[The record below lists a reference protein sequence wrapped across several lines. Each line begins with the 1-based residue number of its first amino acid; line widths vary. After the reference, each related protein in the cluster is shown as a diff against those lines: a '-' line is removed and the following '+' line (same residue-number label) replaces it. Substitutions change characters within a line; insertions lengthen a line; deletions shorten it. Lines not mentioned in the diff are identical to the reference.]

1 MKFFEIPLFFDSPCR
16 YLQCL
21 ASSNGNVTRTDDNY
35 PTGMLNINQLGCKWS
50 ITAHHHDATQP
61 GHKNVPPLRWLHLSS
76 IIYTPLCLPGQR
88 GVVEVEGEGGGG
100 AGLASHLYTYYIIYY
115 YITSKYSRYNC
126 YICCPTSQSLP
137 LGWL

>member
-1 MKFFEIPLFFDSPCR
+1 
-16 YLQCL
+16 
-21 ASSNGNVTRTDDNY
+21 
-35 PTGMLNINQLGCKWS
+35 MLNINQLGCKWS

-100 AGLASHLYTYYIIYY
+100 AGLAPHLYTYLNIVDIIA
-115 YITSKYSRYNC
+115 ISVAPPRSPCRWAGC
-126 YICCPTSQSLP
+126 R
-137 LGWL
+137 GGR